1 MELNQEIITNLAS
14 KLNIKESQITAVL
27 NMLNEGATVPFIAR
41 YRKEATGALDEEAI
55 RTINDEFEYQVNLL
69 KKKED
74 VIRLI
79 DEKGLLTEDLKNNI
93 MASTRLVEVD
103 DLYLPLKKRK
113 KLKRQQQLSLVFHL
127 LRMKCLNAMLSQQE
141 KMLRVSIWQ
150 KR

>member
-141 KMLRVSIWQ
+141 KMLRVSI
-150 KR
+150 

>member
-14 KLNIKESQITAVL
+14 KLNIKESQITTVL

-74 VIRLI
+74 VIRVI

-103 DLYLPLKKRK
+103 DLYLPFKEKKKTKASAAIKLGLSPLADEMLK
-113 KLKRQQQLSLVFHL
+113 
-127 LRMKCLNAMLSQQE
+127 C
-141 KMLRVSIWQ
+141 
-150 KR
+150 

>member
-41 YRKEATGALDEEAI
+41 YRKESTGALDEEAI

-141 KMLRVSIWQ
+141 KMLRVSI
-150 KR
+150 

>member
-103 DLYLPLKKRK
+103 DLYLPFKEKK

-141 KMLRVSIWQ
+141 KMLRVSI
-150 KR
+150 